1 MTLKSRLGIIQGHWE
16 WHRGYGFIFAFH
28 ITMALTCVIW
38 ETHLKRDILVENRE
52 FFHTPLHSTPPLVGF
67 PSEYCRS
74 VW

>member
-52 FFHTPLHSTPPLVGF
+52 FFSYPLAFDAPVSGVPVGIL
-67 PSEYCRS
+67 P
-74 VW
+74 